1 MSPTEFGRLIDRFY
15 KVSSKIMVD
24 TDALID
30 KIIGDQ
36 VSGMYIPG
44 FAGHQH
50 ALGAVAA
57 AQHLLK
63 DTGHYGSGEP
73 WIPVGIGV
81 HTGVSFVGS
90 VGSRDGT
97 IDITV
102 LGDVPNTA
110 ARLSSTARAGEILIS
125 EHAFR
130 AAGFQVG
137 SLEKKVVE
145 LKGKR
150 EGVTV
155 YSLTDNSLPPVSDKG
170 RQIE

>member
-1 MSPTEFGRLIDRFY
+1 
-15 KVSSKIMVD
+15 
-24 TDALID
+24 
-30 KIIGDQ
+30 
-36 VSGMYIPG
+36 MYTPG

-50 ALGAVAA
+50 ALGAIAA
-57 AQHLLK
+57 AQRLLK
-63 DTGHYGSGEP
+63 ETGHYGSGEP

-81 HTGVSFVGS
+81 HTGVAFVGS
-90 VGSRDGT
+90 VGSKDGT

-130 AAGFQVG
+130 AAGLEAG
-137 SLEKKVVE
+137 SLRARVVE
-145 LKGKR
+145 LKGKS

-155 YSLTDNSLPPVSDKG
+155 HSLTEDSLPPVAAEG
-170 RQIE
+170 RHTE